1 MTYVEPAVTYATPA
15 PRLGPRV
22 WAGAAIV
29 LAGLALILLGGCFLI
44 GVMLTVS
51 QGFNT
56 MANRPLT
63 GNQLG
68 LVFILYLLA
77 FASFAGA
84 LWLLFV
90 GVRGLLHV
98 MRGV

>member
-1 MTYVEPAVTYATPA
+1 VTYVDEPIAYATPA

-22 WAGAAIV
+22 WAGVAIV

-51 QGFNT
+51 NGFNVNGT
-56 MANRPLT
+56 KALT
-63 GNQLG
+63 GAQLG
-68 LVFILYLLA
+68 LVFVLYVLA
-77 FASFAGA
+77 FTSFGGA

-90 GVRGLLHV
+90 GVRGLLRV
-98 MRGV
+98 MRG

>member
-1 MTYVEPAVTYATPA
+1 MTYVEPITYATPT

-22 WAGAAIV
+22 WAGVAIV
-29 LAGLALILLGGCFLI
+29 LVGLALILLGGCFLI

-51 QGFNT
+51 NGFNT
-56 MANRPLT
+56 TGTKALT

-68 LVFILYLLA
+68 LVFILYVLA
-77 FASFAGA
+77 FGSFGGA

-90 GVRGLLHV
+90 GIRGLLRV
-98 MRGV
+98 MHG